1 MGLGCGLGLSVLGLS
16 ALGLSAC
23 STHEWYVVPSTHQ
36 VSAVPTPDL
45 KPVPAS
51 QTVDDPLGDRA
62 SSQAWIQAVR
72 RSDGQSVWLRPAAID
87 WRTATAVP
95 GAKLQVRASAS
106 NPALTAGS
114 TLTWVGTA
122 ISLVGSGLFLAGRV
136 RGDEALFLAGSFTAL
151 AAEPIMWAGIGYW
164 LAGTLRPPYESPS
177 PSPRATL
184 W

>member
-1 MGLGCGLGLSVLGLS
+1 MRVAIMGLGCGLGLSVVGL
-16 ALGLSAC
+16 AAC
-23 STHEWYVVPSTHQ
+23 STHEWYIVPSAHQ
-36 VSAVPTPDL
+36 ALAAPASDVA
-45 KPVPAS
+45 PVQAS
-51 QTVDDPLGDRA
+51 QTVDDPPIEQPA
-62 SSQAWIQAVR
+62 SPAWIQAVR
-72 RSDGQSVWLRPAAID
+72 RSDGQSVWLQPAAID
-87 WRTATAVP
+87 WRTATAAP
-95 GAKLQVRASAS
+95 GAKLQVRASAR
-106 NPALTAGS
+106 NPAVTAGS

-151 AAEPIMWAGIGYW
+151 AAEPIMWAGIAYW

>member
-1 MGLGCGLGLSVLGLS
+1 MGLGCGLGLSVV
-16 ALGLSAC
+16 GLSAC
-23 STHEWYVVPSTHQ
+23 STYEWYVIPSTHQ
-36 VSAVPTPDL
+36 VSAAPTQDST
-45 KPVPAS
+45 PVQAS
-51 QTVDDPLGDRA
+51 QTVDDPPSERPA
-62 SSQAWIQAVR
+62 SHDWIQAVR
-72 RSDGQSVWLRPAAID
+72 RSDGQSVWLRSAAID

-95 GAKLQVRASAS
+95 GAKLQVRASAR
-106 NPALTAGS
+106 NPAVTAGS

-164 LAGTLRPPYESPS
+164 LAGTLRPPHESPS
-177 PSPRATL
+177 PGPRATL